1 MHMWSVFPWPGRT
14 MGASFALLGWA
25 NPSFPPAA
33 LRFKQWLGVVS
44 VAAAERRHHRIFL
57 LGRRWVILGWTVVM
71 QMLQSTM
78 ATYHRS
84 QANTFLPHT
93 VPRPLKE
100 KSRMGACDAW
110 NLCSSRLTL
119 FWIFSVVLNLLRIC
133 QMNSKAEGR
142 LLVLEDSGPAWWWCG
157 GWSIYLLMT
166 DMLENSTE
174 CAAGKGIINKG
185 LAVAQKSEFSWLM
198 MLKRVCFFSFL
209 PPSCWY

>member
-33 LRFKQWLGVVS
+33 LRFKQWLWGGIGGCCGKK
-44 VAAAERRHHRIFL
+44 A
-57 LGRRWVILGWTVVM
+57 
-71 QMLQSTM
+71 
-78 ATYHRS
+78 S
-84 QANTFLPHT
+84 QDIPFG
-93 VPRPLKE
+93 K
-100 KSRMGACDAW
+100 KMGHPGLDCCDANASKHNGHLSQEPGKHIPPTHCPQTSQRKEQDGGMW
-110 NLCSSRLTL
+110 RLEPVLQQAHVVLL

-166 DMLENSTE
+166 DMLENSNWV
-174 CAAGKGIINKG
+174 C
-185 LAVAQKSEFSWLM
+185 SWE
-198 MLKRVCFFSFL
+198 RDH
-209 PPSCWY
+209 

>member
-33 LRFKQWLGVVS
+33 LRFKQWLGLVS

-119 FWIFSVVLNLLRIC
+119 FCCF
-133 QMNSKAEGR
+133 
-142 LLVLEDSGPAWWWCG
+142 
-157 GWSIYLLMT
+157 
-166 DMLENSTE
+166 
-174 CAAGKGIINKG
+174 
-185 LAVAQKSEFSWLM
+185 EFSPLFWICSVFVRWTAKL
-198 MLKRVCFFSFL
+198 RGDFL
-209 PPSCWY
+209 CWKILVPHDGDVEGGPFTF

>member
-71 QMLQSTM
+71 QMLPSTM

-110 NLCSSRLTL
+110 NLCSPAGSRC
-119 FWIFSVVLNLLRIC
+119 FVVLNFLRC
-133 QMNSKAEGR
+133 FEFAPYLSDEQQSWGETSCAGR
-142 LLVLEDSGPAWWWCG
+142 F
-157 GWSIYLLMT
+157 WSSMMVMWRVVHLPSNDWY
-166 DMLENSTE
+166 
-174 CAAGKGIINKG
+174 AG
-185 LAVAQKSEFSWLM
+185 EFNWVCSWE
-198 MLKRVCFFSFL
+198 RDH
-209 PPSCWY
+209 